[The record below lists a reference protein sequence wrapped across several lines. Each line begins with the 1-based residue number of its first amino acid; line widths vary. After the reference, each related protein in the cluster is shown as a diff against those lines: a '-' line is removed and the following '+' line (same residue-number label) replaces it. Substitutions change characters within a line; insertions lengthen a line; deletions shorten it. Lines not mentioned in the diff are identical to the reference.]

1 MRQVI
6 TTLLFALLFIGF
18 ANAQYQLGLRLET
31 FAGANSLAI
40 NPVGNLNNPNKWDMN
55 LAGGGAYLQNNY
67 AYLEE
72 IGLANL
78 TWHSHSIK
86 VVRAENA
93 EATVARSKVILD
105 FTNDGDRRYL
115 HSMAYLA
122 GPSIALRF
130 GKNNS
135 IGAFYNIRSAIGG
148 RDLPNELSYY
158 KFKSKSVTDQLA
170 IPKLRVSLL
179 NWSEIGLN
187 YARKIPTNTGSFN
200 VGVSLKYLL
209 GHQAGVAKSNEPYF
223 YGNLPGT
230 DISIL
235 LPDGQVDFAGD
246 LAKSK
251 LLEVNGR
258 GIGAD
263 LGFAYIFQDHHG
275 EGYKLKLGVSL
286 IDLGRIK
293 FSENAKVYRLNI
305 DTALVVDLERYKH
318 YNYPDD
324 LDEAIHDFSQELL
337 KTQVSATETESFSMS
352 LPAAFS
358 LQADYGISKNIY
370 LNAILIQQ
378 LPNRGTTAL
387 RSNLLALTPRWQT
400 KWFSAST
407 PISWNDWKTL
417 KLGLAMRLNWL
428 VLGTDDFASVF
439 LNKKFSGTDF
449 YFAVKINPIKT
460 Q

>member
-1 MRQVI
+1 MRKLI
-6 TTLLFALLFIGF
+6 TTLLFALSFIGF

-55 LAGGGAYLQNNY
+55 LAGGGLYLQNNY
-67 AYLEE
+67 AYLED

-78 TWHSHSIK
+78 VWHSHSIK
-86 VVRAENA
+86 LVRAENA
-93 EATVARSKVILD
+93 ETTVARSKVIVD
-105 FTNDGDRRYL
+105 FANDSDRRYL
-115 HSMAYLA
+115 HSMTYVA

-148 RDLPNELSYY
+148 KDLPNELSYY
-158 KFKSKSVTDQLA
+158 KFKSKSVTEQLA
-170 IPKLRVSLL
+170 IPKLRFSML

-200 VGVSLKYLL
+200 FGANVKYLL
-209 GHQAGVAKSNEPYF
+209 GHQAGLAKSNEPYF

-230 DISIL
+230 DISIQ
-235 LPDGQVDFAGD
+235 LPDGQVDFAGE
-246 LAKSK
+246 LSKSK

-263 LGFAYIFQDHHG
+263 LGFAYIFQDHYG
-275 EGYKLKLGVSL
+275 EGYKLKLGASL
-286 IDLGRIK
+286 MDLGRIQFHK
-293 FSENAKVYRLNI
+293 NTQVYRLKL
-305 DTALVVDLERYKH
+305 DTTVVVDLERYKH

-337 KTQVSATETESFSMS
+337 KTQVSAEETESFSMS

-358 LQADYGISKNIY
+358 LQVDYGIAKNIY
-370 LNAILIQQ
+370 LNALLVQQ
-378 LPNRGTTAL
+378 LPSGSRTAV
-387 RSNLLALTPRWQT
+387 RSNLLAFTPRWQT
-400 KWFSAST
+400 KWFSASA
-407 PISWNDWKTL
+407 PITLNDWKTMRM
-417 KLGLAMRLNWL
+417 GLAMRLNWL

-439 LNKKFSGTDF
+439 LNRKFTGTDY
-449 YFAVKINPIKT
+449 YFAIKINPIKT
-460 Q
+460 K